1 MKKSTWSVCDGCR
14 ETPQRIGQA
23 SRPYH
28 PGTLQPHTP
37 EVTVGEPL
45 RLEPLCL
52 RVTPTHNTSS
62 HLRGARMAPAVGA
75 CLARRRRSVLAMAF
89 SLESPA
95 QPNGSRALSGSKQRR
110 NESRRYQSSGS
121 DTDIG
126 WQATTVQGK
135 RHSAARASQGLR
147 TAAQDRAAAGATA
160 AGRPDR
166 RWYR

>member
-14 ETPQRIGQA
+14 ETPQWIGQA

-62 HLRGARMAPAVGA
+62 HLRGARNGAGSRCSLGPTTAFNVGHGIFSPTRHPLISLQHA
-75 CLARRRRSVLAMAF
+75 CSLSPSPSLSPPPLVRLRPSHHTRRPLFPRSVAGCGL
-89 SLESPA
+89 SPR
-95 QPNGSRALSGSKQRR
+95 QPSPTLGWRLKARGS
-110 NESRRYQSSGS
+110 N
-121 DTDIG
+121 
-126 WQATTVQGK
+126 
-135 RHSAARASQGLR
+135 RH
-147 TAAQDRAAAGATA
+147 
-160 AGRPDR
+160 
-166 RWYR
+166 